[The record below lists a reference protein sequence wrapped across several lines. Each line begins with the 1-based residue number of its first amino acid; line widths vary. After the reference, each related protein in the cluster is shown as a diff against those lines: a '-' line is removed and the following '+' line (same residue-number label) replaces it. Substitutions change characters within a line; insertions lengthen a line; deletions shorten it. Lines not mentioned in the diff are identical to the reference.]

1 MLELA
6 IKLYPNKIKTLKVY
20 NRQLKKLSKQLQGKE
35 QVIQSEKKL
44 KDLGHA
50 QLTRNLPNLL
60 QVMLKDTPIQHCII
74 WHVMWKANSVSTPC

>member
-35 QVIQSEKKL
+35 QEKKL

-60 QVMLKDTPIQHCII
+60 QVMLKDTPIQNCII
-74 WHVMWKANSVSTPC
+74 WHVMWKANSVSTLC

>member
-1 MLELA
+1 MLEPA

-60 QVMLKDTPIQHCII
+60 QVMLKDTPIQNCII
-74 WHVMWKANSVSTPC
+74 CDVMWKANSVSTPC

>member
-1 MLELA
+1 MLEPA

-60 QVMLKDTPIQHCII
+60 QVTLKDTPIQNCII
-74 WHVMWKANSVSTPC
+74 CDVMWKANSVSTPC